1 MSDSDSMGGSGSD
14 LSGELPPTSARRAS
28 GRRRRFQVIGALA
41 VVAVAATVIVGIT
54 TAGSRSGTYTGA
66 TLTCST
72 SGQTVFALPA
82 GALEGTFAA
91 VWKTQSNE
99 YFTNFSTGTTWSA
112 ATPQWESARFVTV
125 TEKGSAS
132 ATDTWSIGATCS

>member
-82 GALEGTFAA
+82 GAPEGRFTA
-91 VWKTQSNE
+91 VWTTQLNQ
-99 YFTNFSTGTTWSA
+99 YYTDFSTGTTWSA
-112 ATPQWESARFVTV
+112 ATPKWEPARSVTV
-125 TEKGSAS
+125 TEKVSAG
-132 ATDTWSIGATCS
+132 ATDTWSISATCT